1 MTANWD
7 EQADP
12 LRRPPEADAQEQQ
25 QDETVVGPADSL
37 GDAVPEAT
45 EADLAEQGVLRAPSD
60 QTDLAGAVRT
70 EDTNPA
76 DALEQNQEI
85 PVPDEDR
92 RD

>member
-12 LRRPPEADAQEQQ
+12 LRRPPEVDAQEQQ
-25 QDETVVGPADSL
+25 QDETVVGPPDAVS
-37 GDAVPEAT
+37 DAVPEAS
-45 EADLAEQGVLRAPSD
+45 EADLAEQGVLRPPSD
-60 QTDLAGAVRT
+60 QTDLPGAVRS
-70 EDTNPA
+70 DVSPA
-76 DALEQNQEI
+76 DAVEQNQEI